1 MKQIK
6 LMQLSLLSSLTM
18 VLLSA
23 CASVPSGPPSS
34 SPSPS
39 ATASPS
45 TGPTAN
51 PTATPSTP
59 ATALSQI
66 GYGKSFGFCAG
77 YCDHTLTVTAQTTRL
92 VHKAFRDPE
101 KNPERVVE
109 RPTTAATWQKLNS
122 LANFQTL
129 QSLPERIGCPDC
141 ADGGAEWVEMQ
152 QAQTVK
158 RVTFEPQAG
167 LPQQAE
173 LLAELKQLYAE
184 IDAQDPVPR

>member
-6 LMQLSLLSSLTM
+6 LMQLSLLTSLTV

-23 CASVPSGPPSS
+23 CASVPSGPQS

-39 ATASPS
+39 GSPTASPTATPTASPS
-45 TGPTAN
+45 Q
-51 PTATPSTP
+51 P
-59 ATALSQI
+59 ATDLSQI
-66 GYGKSFGFCAG
+66 GYGKSFGFCVG
-77 YCDHTLTVTAQTTRL
+77 YCDHTLTVTAETTRL

-101 KNPERVVE
+101 KYPERVVE

-173 LLAELKQLYAE
+173 LLAELKKLYAE